1 MGGFGSGLFLALGLV
16 MLFELLNRTIRHPN
30 DLQKALGIEAFATIP
45 YIVTRREALVNT
57 VRRLIIGSLCI
68 GFVVGGLLF
77 VDQNVLP
84 LQPVINRLV
93 GLGP

>member
-1 MGGFGSGLFLALGLV
+1 MGGLGIGLFLSLGLV
-16 MLFELLNRTIRHPN
+16 VLFELLNRTVRHPN

-68 GFVVGGLLF
+68 GFVAGGLWF

-84 LQPVINRLV
+84 LQ